1 MNRVG
6 EEEFSPELLFLIFAL
21 LLLNGL
27 ISLAEA
33 ALVSVRKSRLRVKA
47 EEGNKKYRKVLERV
61 ENIGPCLFSFKIWI
75 GFLGVLTGAVGG
87 MGSVRFLGAFFAA
100 RGFSGFS
107 GDFFALVLVVG
118 AISLGTVL
126 LGVMAP
132 KKIALLAPEP
142 IAAFFL
148 PLTAFLVFLSKPLIF
163 LSVRGSKLIRTIF
176 RLGEAPSPEITE
188 DEFRIALREGEKS
201 GIVESRER
209 TMVEGVFYLGDRP
222 VGTFM
227 THRSEITWLDI
238 NAGSEESRKAALEFR
253 NQRYFP
259 VADGTLDNVMGLVY
273 VQDIFLSLM
282 EEPWKGLKAIL
293 KPPRFVPET
302 MTALKAFEVFKEGEG
317 DLIFVMDEYGGFSG
331 VLSVR
336 NLIEEIVGELSSSAH
351 AEREILWQDD
361 GTYLAEG
368 SVNIDD
374 IAKTFSLSSL
384 TGDHQD
390 YHTLA
395 GFVLSLA
402 GEIPKIG
409 ACFDW
414 NGFRFKI
421 IAMEGN
427 RIDKVLIIPP
437 DEDPV

>member
-1 MNRVG
+1 MENPLG
-6 EEEFSPELLFLIFAL
+6 AILIILGLLWLTGFVFLAETAL
-21 LLLNGL
+21 L
-27 ISLAEA
+27 S
-33 ALVSVRKSRLRVKA
+33 SRKSRLRAKA
-47 EEGNKKYRKVLERV
+47 EGGNKKYRRALRIA
-61 ENIGPCLFSFKIWI
+61 ENPGAYLLSLKIW
-75 GFLGVLTGAVGG
+75 GSFLSILTGVLGG
-87 MGSVRFLGAFFAA
+87 RFMVPPLETIFVL
-100 RGFSGFS
+100 RGFPHPLENFW
-107 GDFFALVLVVG
+107 ALVLVVG
-118 AISLGTVL
+118 AAALGAVI
-126 LGVMAP
+126 LGIAIP
-132 KKIALLAPEP
+132 KKLAHLAPEK
-142 IAAFFL
+142 ITAAVLPGILFL
-148 PLTAFLVFLSKPLIF
+148 TGLLKPLIF
-163 LSVRGSKLIRTIF
+163 LFGQSSKLLRTVF
-176 RLGEAPSPEITE
+176 RLEKPPDSGITE

-201 GIVESRER
+201 GIVERQER

-238 NAGSEESRKAALEFR
+238 NAGPEESRKIALEFR
-253 NQRYFP
+253 EQRYFP
-259 VADGTLDNVMGLVY
+259 VAKGTLDDVVGLVY
-273 VQDIFLSLM
+273 VQDIFLALL

-293 KPPRFVPET
+293 RPPRFVPET
-302 MTALKAFEVFKEGEG
+302 MTALKAFEAFKQGDS

-336 NLIEEIVGELSSSAH
+336 DLIEEIVGELSNSTPGG
-351 AEREILWQDD
+351 EEILRQDD

-374 IAKTFSLSSL
+374 IAKALSLSSL

-421 IAMEGN
+421 VTMEGN
-427 RIDKVLIIPP
+427 RIDKVLIFPP
-437 DEDPV
+437 EEDTP

>member
-1 MNRVG
+1 MKG
-6 EEEFSPELLFLIFAL
+6 IGMEEPPGGIFVILGLLLF
-21 LLLNGL
+21 NGV

-33 ALVSVRKSRLRVKA
+33 ALVSARKPRLRAKA
-47 EEGNKKYRKVLERV
+47 EEGNKKYRKALEMV
-61 ENIGPCLFSFKIWI
+61 ENTGPCLFSFKIWI
-75 GFLGVLTGAVGG
+75 SFLGVLTGALGG
-87 MGSVRFLGAFFAA
+87 MGIVRSLGTAFVAQ
-100 RGFSGFS
+100 GFSGPL
-107 GDFFALVLVVG
+107 GNLLALVLVV
-118 AISLGTVL
+118 AALTLGTVL
-126 LGVMAP
+126 LGILLP
-132 KKIALLAPEP
+132 KKLALLAPEA
-142 IAAFFL
+142 ITVAFL
-148 PLTAFLVFLSKPLIF
+148 PFIGFLIFLAKPLIL
-163 LSVRGSKLIRTIF
+163 LSVQGSKLIRAVF
-176 RLGEAPSPEITE
+176 RLEGPPAPGITE

-238 NAGSEESRKAALEFR
+238 DAGPEESRKAALEFR
-253 NQRYFP
+253 DQRYFP
-259 VADGTLDNVMGLVY
+259 VAAGTLDNVVGLVY
-273 VQDIFLSLM
+273 VQDIFRSLL

-302 MTALKAFEVFKEGEG
+302 MTALKAFEAFKQGDT

-336 NLIEEIVGELSSSAH
+336 NLVEEIVGELSDSTH
-351 AEREILWQDD
+351 EEEEILRQDD

-402 GEIPKIG
+402 GEIPKNG
-409 ACFDW
+409 ACFAW

-421 IAMEGN
+421 ITMEGN
-427 RIDKVLIIPP
+427 RIDKVLIFPP
-437 DEDPV
+437 DENRA

>member
-1 MNRVG
+1 MYGIGSEGILG
-6 EEEFSPELLFLIFAL
+6 EILLILGL
-21 LLLNGL
+21 LVFNGV
-27 ISLAEA
+27 ISLAET
-33 ALVSVRKSRLRVKA
+33 ALGAVRKSRLRVKA

-61 ENIGPCLFSFKIWI
+61 ENIGPCFVSFKIWI
-75 GFLGVLTGAVGG
+75 GFLGILTGVLGG
-87 MGSVRFLGAFFAA
+87 MGIVRSLGSAFTA
-100 RGFSGFS
+100 RGFSGPLGSVLAF
-107 GDFFALVLVVG
+107 VLVV
-118 AISLGTVL
+118 AALTLGTAFLGIL
-126 LGVMAP
+126 LP
-132 KKIALLAPEP
+132 RRLALLAPET
-142 IAAFFL
+142 IAAAFL
-148 PLTAFLVFLSKPLIF
+148 PFIEVLIFLSKPLIL
-163 LSVRGSKLIRTIF
+163 LSARGSTLIRAVF
-176 RLGEAPSPEITE
+176 RLKGPPEPEITE

-238 NAGSEESRKAALEFR
+238 SAGPEESRKAALKFR
-253 NQRYFP
+253 DQRYFP
-259 VADGTLDNVMGLVY
+259 VADGTLDNVVGLVY
-273 VQDIFLSLM
+273 AQDVFLSLL

-302 MTALKAFEVFKEGEG
+302 MTALNAFEAFKQGDT
-317 DLIFVMDEYGGFSG
+317 DLIFVIDEYGGFSG

-336 NLIEEIVGELSSSAH
+336 DLVEEIVGELSDST
-351 AEREILWQDD
+351 REKEDILRQDD

-368 SVNIDD
+368 NVNIDD

-402 GEIPKIG
+402 GEIPKNG
-409 ACFDW
+409 ACFEW

-427 RIDKVLIIPP
+427 RIDKVLIFPP
-437 DEDPV
+437 DERA